1 MAGHPGAKFIETS
14 SGIGH
19 NVDQLLV
26 GIVKQMKFK
35 EETRLRDSVSMG
47 AKRSGSQ
54 ESQSAMMIRRAYSP
68 LRTLQ
73 LAGDIL
79 AKMCLG
85 EKKPG
90 QGSVSNLMAP

>member
-1 MAGHPGAKFIETS
+1 MAGHLGAKFIETS

-47 AKRSGSQ
+47 AGRSH
-54 ESQSAMMIRRAYSP
+54 ESQSAIMIRRASSP